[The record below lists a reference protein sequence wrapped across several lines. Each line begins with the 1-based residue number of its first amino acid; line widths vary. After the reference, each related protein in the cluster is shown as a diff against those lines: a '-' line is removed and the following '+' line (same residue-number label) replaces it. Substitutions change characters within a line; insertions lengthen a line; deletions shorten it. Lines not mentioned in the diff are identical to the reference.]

1 MEILLL
7 PFRLLLKIENIDL
20 YTGIGGAPEGVLAAA
35 ALKCLGGQMQCRLL
49 SSMIQTFKKRRAKKM
64 GITNLNKKYKI
75 NDLIKNDVIFV
86 ASGVTDGTLLK
97 GVKKIKEINFIVQSL
112 IITTEKSQTNRVC

>member
-1 MEILLL
+1 
-7 PFRLLLKIENIDL
+7 
-20 YTGIGGAPEGVLAAA
+20 
-35 ALKCLGGQMQCRLL
+35 
-49 SSMIQTFKKRRAKKM
+49 M

-97 GVKKIKEINFIVQSL
+97 GVKKIKNKFIVQSL
-112 IITTEKSQTNRVC
+112 IITTEKKKIEFVNSEFRI